1 MPNKDSIFKPAN
13 IFIVLAVFLGCVFGF
28 ALSRI
33 YFLRTG
39 SFSVSNNF
47 NPSDNSDALSL
58 ASSQGAS
65 QKTTTETEL
74 SLEMRLEATV
84 MTALVDV
91 LEGATERL
99 SRASSSSSSTSKQS
113 SSKKRKRTSPKKDP
127 TQAFSQETC
136 YLQSDESEICVY
148 DNAIC
153 FDGFGP
159 VILVADPYEGS
170 RAVQDGTHNCLDN
183 RFGEVSVNEW
193 GSCVKQVLTRRER
206 SYRANEVLGAGE
218 AQGLDGRSL
227 STESSYPLLRRRFGP
242 HTRGPSMIF
251 REFSAKNI
259 LNEGNNSTREV
270 QLDEHTFLEEASLL
284 LSKIDESTK
293 DERYSHSLIPGLKM
307 LKKHVTSMY
316 TWPEIEINQLNR
328 MLSWRRIIDA
338 ESKGLPVP
346 QEEDN
351 GNRNIISGPITVE
364 WIEGAMWMVG
374 MDNHWWLDPMHFLT
388 KASLLFDAQR
398 NNATCPVDD
407 LFCGT
412 TFSGNLGHPQ
422 DGWKLR
428 QEEVDISLK
437 PSFSKSDSPL
447 GTSTERTRSLYRQ
460 GGQWQL
466 PPMDLVIL
474 SMSDGKVSDVQMDDW
489 YTNVLKIVT
498 QKQSTIKITSPL
510 DPTFSHDHLICARQG
525 VVVGTKPQ
533 LFTGRSDAIVFR
545 NAAYKL
551 AGVEMEGGHGDTGVY
566 PLYPPRQI
574 TLVHTRSRKSNVIYN
589 IDEVLSALKDTGL
602 PVNVITV
609 VRGAPFSD
617 IVKDMSRTGILVAP
631 SDTDLAMIAFLPVH
645 SVVIELFQYGKKQK
659 TFQDVSSV
667 LNLFYHPLRS
677 THRPPKKVSSELYD
691 RQFFDEC
698 FSRNSSSFDNNVLNY
713 CRDYLKN
720 APIVVDVSRLKDTLN
735 DALDEI
741 SAFSRENDQWDFL
754 FKKNKLSGPKFED
767 YEKGA

>member
-1 MPNKDSIFKPAN
+1 MPHKTADSFFKSSN
-13 IFIVLAVFLGCVFGF
+13 CLVVLAVFLGSVLGF

-33 YFLRTG
+33 YFIRSGTP
-39 SFSVSNNF
+39 FNANA
-47 NPSDNSDALSL
+47 NPSAVASGEGGEVSKGSSSLS
-58 ASSQGAS
+58 GAD
-65 QKTTTETEL
+65 TES

-84 MTALVDV
+84 LTALAEV

-99 SRASSSSSSTSKQS
+99 SRASSPSSSSSSS
-113 SSKKRKRTSPKKDP
+113 SSKKRKRISPKKDP

-153 FDGFGP
+153 YDGFGP
-159 VILVADPYEGS
+159 VILVADPFEGS

-183 RFGEVSVNEW
+183 RFGEVSVNDW
-193 GSCVKQVLTRRER
+193 GSCVKQALTRRER
-206 SYRANEVLGAGE
+206 SYRVNEVLGAGE

-242 HTRGPSMIF
+242 HTRGASMIF
-251 REFSAKNI
+251 REFAARNI
-259 LNEGNNSTREV
+259 LNEGNNSTREGV
-270 QLDEHTFLEEASLL
+270 LDEQAFLDEAETL
-284 LSKIDESTK
+284 LSKVDDATPS
-293 DERYSHSLIPGLKM
+293 ERYIHSDIPGLKM
-307 LKKHVTSMY
+307 LKKHLTSLY
-316 TWPEIEINQLNR
+316 NWPEIELSQVNR
-328 MLSWRRIIDA
+328 MLTWRRIIEA
-338 ESKGLPVP
+338 ENKGLPVP
-346 QEEDN
+346 PEEND
-351 GNRNIISGPITVE
+351 GDKSISGPITIE
-364 WIEGAMWMVG
+364 WMDGAMWMVG

-388 KASLLFDAQR
+388 KASTLFDAQR
-398 NNATCPVDD
+398 NNATCPTDD
-407 LFCGT
+407 LYCGT

-428 QEEVDISLK
+428 QDEVDISLK
-437 PSFSKSDSPL
+437 PSFTKSNDPA
-447 GTSTERTRSLYRQ
+447 GTATERTRSMYRQ

-489 YTNVLKIVT
+489 HKNVLKIVT
-498 QKQSTIKITSPL
+498 QQQSTIKISSPL
-510 DPTFSHDHLICARQG
+510 DLTFSHDHLICARQG

-551 AGVEMEGGHGDTGVY
+551 AGVELEGGHGDTGVY
-566 PLYPPRQI
+566 PLYSPRQI
-574 TLVHTRSRKSNVIYN
+574 TLIHTRSRKSNIIYN

-602 PVNVITV
+602 PVKVITV
-609 VRGAPFSD
+609 VRGTPFAD

-677 THRPPKKVSSELYD
+677 SHRPPRDVSSELYD
-691 RQFFDEC
+691 HPFFDEC
-698 FSRNSSSFDNNVLNY
+698 FSKNSSSFDNNVLNS
-713 CRDYLKN
+713 CRDYLRN
-720 APIVVDVSRLKDTLN
+720 APINVDVKRLKDTLS

-741 SAFSRENDQWDFL
+741 SAYSRENDQWDHL
-754 FKKNKLSGPKFED
+754 FKKNRLSGMSFEE
-767 YEKGA
+767 YAKGG